1 MKNKTIQTVTAKQ
14 LLSVIPRA
22 ETVSVKVSHDHLV
35 TLDNL
40 AAQCGKS
47 RGAVAKIILELGILQ
62 MGYDWKC
69 LPDNLQDVYTGIL
82 VNSNNQ
88 K

>member
-1 MKNKTIQTVTAKQ
+1 MQISGRRTKRNKYPVKEFNMKNKTIQAVTAKQ
-14 LLSVIPRA
+14 LRSVIPRA

-40 AAQCGKS
+40 AAQCG
-47 RGAVAKIILELGILQ
+47 
-62 MGYDWKC
+62 
-69 LPDNLQDVYTGIL
+69 NLQDVYTGIL